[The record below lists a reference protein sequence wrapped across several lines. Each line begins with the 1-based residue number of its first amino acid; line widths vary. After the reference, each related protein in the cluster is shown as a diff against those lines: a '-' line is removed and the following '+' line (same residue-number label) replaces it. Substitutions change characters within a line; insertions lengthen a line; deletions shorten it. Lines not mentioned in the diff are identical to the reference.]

1 MQNATATDLPAVLK
15 ESVEV
20 SVRTDNVVPLLV
32 DALIVISLGVCTLG
46 FFLPPLLHGYT
57 TMCLRAVR
65 GEKISVGESFRGI
78 ERFVPALILG
88 LALLGLVLLGSVVP
102 VVGNLAALCVGW
114 WAFCASVER
123 PELGALDAVK
133 ASLAFTMAHPIE
145 TLVVA
150 AIGVGL
156 NALLAATA
164 IGAVV
169 TTAFSGVLTAVAW
182 SRLSRPAPALGYPP
196 RA

>member
-1 MQNATATDLPAVLK
+1 MQNATATDLPALLK
-15 ESVEV
+15 ESVDV
-20 SVRTDNVVPLLV
+20 SVRTDNAVPLLV
-32 DALIVISLGVCTLG
+32 DALIVISLGACTFG
-46 FFLPPLLHGYT
+46 FMLPPLLHGYT

-65 GEKISVGESFRGI
+65 GEKIGVGESFRGV
-78 ERFVPALILG
+78 ERFVPTLVLG
-88 LALLGLVLLGSVVP
+88 LLLLGLLVLGTLIP
-102 VVGNLAALCVGW
+102 VVGNVAVLCVVW

-133 ASLAFTMAHPIE
+133 ASFAFTRAHPIE
-145 TLVVA
+145 TVVVA
-150 AIGVGL
+150 ALGVGL

-169 TTAFSGVLTAVAW
+169 TTAFSAVLTAVVW